1 MKDQIV
7 KADNTDCK
15 DLLRKIGKSQ
25 KDRIPF
31 LITRNRNLP
40 MMRKILDK
48 NWNVL
53 QINPELEETFQNYMF
68 VAFKRNKN
76 FQEIIGSHTI
86 KYRKEFKTHL
96 ENRKAKYEPCNTNKS
111 SLHCKEVQ
119 GYETQKLYNIFHN
132 LNCKSKFIT

>member
-1 MKDQIV
+1 M

-40 MMRKILDK
+40 MMRKILGK

-53 QINPELEETFQNYMF
+53 QINPELQETFQNDRF
-68 VAFKRNKN
+68 VTFKRNKN
-76 FQEIIGSHTI
+76 LQEIVGGHTI
-86 KYRKEFKTHL
+86 KNGKGFKAHSKSRKEKCD
-96 ENRKAKYEPCNTNKS
+96 PCNTSKP
-111 SLHCKEVQ
+111 SLYYKQ
-119 GYETQKLYNIFHN
+119 LIDTSIFRSYQTQ
-132 LNCKSKFIT
+132 

>member
-96 ENRKAKYEPCNTNKS
+96 ENRKAKYEPC
-111 SLHCKEVQ
+111 KEVQ